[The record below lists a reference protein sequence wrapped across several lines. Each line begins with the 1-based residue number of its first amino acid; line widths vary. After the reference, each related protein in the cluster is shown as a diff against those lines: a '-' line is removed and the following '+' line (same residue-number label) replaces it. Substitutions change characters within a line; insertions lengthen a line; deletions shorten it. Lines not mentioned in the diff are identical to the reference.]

1 MEDGLYGFV
10 DSTGSVVITP
20 QYKYVSR
27 FNQYGYAA
35 VITDYS
41 LRIEKGK
48 FGIADTLLHIKY
60 GIIKILFQS
69 LIHSLINKI
78 MLLLTQYIQ

>member
-1 MEDGLYGFV
+1 MVKNFSLFGLIILFTFCSCNRSERSLFRIMEDGLYGFV

-27 FNQYGYAA
+27 FNRYGYAA

-41 LRIEKGK
+41 LRSKKE
-48 FGIADTLLHIKY
+48 
-60 GIIKILFQS
+60 S
-69 LIHSLINKI
+69 LV
-78 MLLLTQYIQ
+78 